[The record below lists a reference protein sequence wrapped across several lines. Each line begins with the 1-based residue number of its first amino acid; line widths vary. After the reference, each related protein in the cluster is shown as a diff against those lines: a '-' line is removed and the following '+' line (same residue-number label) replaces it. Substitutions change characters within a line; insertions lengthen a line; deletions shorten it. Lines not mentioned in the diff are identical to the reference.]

1 MARKE
6 RLRIIQDIVAQNKIN
21 TQEELAKKL
30 AQVGIEVSQATVSR
44 DIKSLGLV
52 KTKNRDGTVSYAL
65 QSTNR
70 LSLSQDKLK
79 TLRKRVEDSLIS
91 AEVVVNQ
98 VVIKTT
104 PGSAHS
110 LAAAIDDIS
119 FSQVV
124 GTLAGDDTILV
135 ISKNNEEAQD
145 FYHQL
150 KEMI

>member
-6 RLRIIQDIVAQNKIN
+6 RLRIIQEIVAQNKIN
-21 TQEELAKKL
+21 TQEELARKL
-30 AQVGIEVSQATVSR
+30 AQVGIEVSQATISR
-44 DIKSLGLV
+44 DIKSLGLA
-52 KTKNRDGTVSYAL
+52 KIKNRDGKVSYAIE
-65 QSTNR
+65 STNR

-79 TLRKRVEDSLIS
+79 SLRKRVEDSLIS
-91 AEVVVNQ
+91 AEVVMNQ

-110 LAAAIDDIS
+110 LAAAIDDIG

-135 ISKNNEEAQD
+135 ISRNNEEAQD
-145 FYHQL
+145 FYHKL
-150 KEMI
+150 LSY